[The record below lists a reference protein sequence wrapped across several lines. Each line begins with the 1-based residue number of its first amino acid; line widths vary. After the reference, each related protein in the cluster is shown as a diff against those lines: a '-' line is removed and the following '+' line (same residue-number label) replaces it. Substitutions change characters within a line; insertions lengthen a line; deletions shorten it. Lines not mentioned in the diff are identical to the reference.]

1 MPIERYLFGRLL
13 TKKEQNMKNIRE
25 ELFKLSDEKYK
36 KFHSSL
42 CPGTDNIIGVRI
54 PKLRILAKEISKG
67 NFREF
72 LKENENKYYE
82 ETMLEGF
89 VIGYAKMELNEKLEY
104 ISKFVPKIDNWAI
117 CDCTCSTFK
126 FINKNKQEIW
136 KFIQK
141 YLKSNKE
148 FEVRFGVIIMLD
160 YFLTEDYF
168 DDVIKKLDKIKQ
180 SDYYVKM
187 AIAWTLQVAYVKN
200 KEKTIKYLKNNNLD
214 DFTYNKAIQ
223 KMIESNRIS
232 KEEKDSLRKMK
243 RL

>member
-1 MPIERYLFGRLL
+1 
-13 TKKEQNMKNIRE
+13 MKNITE
-25 ELFKLSDEKYK
+25 KIFELSDEKYK

-42 CPGTDNIIGVRI
+42 CPGTENIIGVRI
-54 PKLRILAKEISKG
+54 PNLRILAKEISKG
-67 NFREF
+67 DFRKF

>member
-1 MPIERYLFGRLL
+1 MYLFGRLL

>member
-1 MPIERYLFGRLL
+1 
-13 TKKEQNMKNIRE
+13 MKNIRE

>member
-1 MPIERYLFGRLL
+1 
-13 TKKEQNMKNIRE
+13 MKNITE
-25 ELFKLSDEKYK
+25 KIFELSDEKYK

-42 CPGTDNIIGVRI
+42 CPGTENIIGVRI
-54 PKLRILAKEISKG
+54 PNLRILAKEISKG
-67 NFREF
+67 DFRKF

-223 KMIESNRIS
+223 KII
-232 KEEKDSLRKMK
+232 
-243 RL
+243 

>member
-1 MPIERYLFGRLL
+1 
-13 TKKEQNMKNIRE
+13 MKNIRE
-25 ELFKLSDEKYK
+25 ELFNLSDENYK

-42 CPGTDNIIGVRI
+42 CPGTSNIIGIRVPI
-54 PKLRILAKEISKG
+54 LRNLAKEISKG
-67 NFREF
+67 DFRKF
-72 LKENENKYYE
+72 LEENENKYYE

-89 VIGYAKMELNEKLEY
+89 VIGYAKMELDERLEY